1 MRLTLLLGGAG
12 GDVMHGVDGVD
23 MFNGI
28 DGVAGVDGVDGVDA
42 LDVLEGDC
50 VSPFSKEFL

>member
-1 MRLTLLLGGAG
+1 
-12 GDVMHGVDGVD
+12 MHGFNGVD
-23 MFNGI
+23 MFI
-28 DGVAGVDGVDGVDA
+28 RVDGVDA